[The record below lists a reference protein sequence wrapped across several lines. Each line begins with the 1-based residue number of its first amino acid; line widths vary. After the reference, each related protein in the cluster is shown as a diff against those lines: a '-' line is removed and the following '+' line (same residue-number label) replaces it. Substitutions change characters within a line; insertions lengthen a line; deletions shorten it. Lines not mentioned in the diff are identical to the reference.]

1 MGIKGLNTFIK
12 KICPECMSYND
23 ISKYN
28 GKIFAIDASILL
40 YKFRYMAHINE
51 SLYITGLL
59 NRIHYYLINNI
70 IPVFVFDG
78 VPPIEKKETLKKR
91 SNVKQKIKSKIEALE
106 SINNDN
112 DSDSDK
118 FNIKQEINKLT
129 NQLVYVNKYHIL
141 ECKKLLTL
149 LGIPFVNAPDEAEKY
164 CVFLYNKKLV
174 DYIVTDDTDV
184 LTFGG
189 YNVLKTNIKNNI
201 QEIDLNILLN
211 KLNYSNK
218 KFIDFCILSGCDYL
232 TFVPNLG
239 INTVYSLFKKN
250 DNDNDN
256 DNIDKII
263 KLNKYVFPDN
273 YDYKNVRKIFIDFNY
288 DIDIIKFV
296 LNEINFKDFELFL
309 IDSQIKNY
317 KNYVN
322 KFKLI

>member
-12 KICPECMSYND
+12 KICPECMSLNN

-28 GKIFAIDASILL
+28 GKTFAIDASILL

-91 SNVKQKIKSKIEALE
+91 SNIKQKIKSKIEALE
-106 SINNDN
+106 SIDSND
-112 DSDSDK
+112 DYDK
-118 FNIKQEINKLT
+118 FNIKQEITKLN

-149 LGIPFVNAPDEAEKY
+149 LGIPFVTAPDEAEKY

-189 YNVLKTNIKNNI
+189 INVLKTNIKNNI
-201 QEIDLNILLN
+201 QAINLNILLN
-211 KLNYSNK
+211 KLNYSNE

-232 TFVPNLG
+232 TFIPNLG

-250 DNDNDN
+250 NNN
-256 DNIDKII
+256 VDNIDNII
-263 KLNKYVFPDN
+263 KLNKYNFPEN
-273 YDYKNVRKIFIDFNY
+273 YNYKNVRKIFLEFNY
-288 DIDIIKFV
+288 DIDIIKFE
-296 LNEINFKDFELFL
+296 LAPINYSDLELFL
-309 IDSQIKNY
+309 LNSQIKNT
-317 KNYVN
+317 KNYIN
-322 KFKLI
+322 KFKFNLN

>member
-12 KICPECMSYND
+12 KICPECMSLNN

-28 GKIFAIDASILL
+28 GKTFAIDASILL

-91 SNVKQKIKSKIEALE
+91 SNIKQKIKSKIEALE
-106 SINNDN
+106 SIDSND
-112 DSDSDK
+112 DYDK
-118 FNIKQEINKLT
+118 FNIKQEITKLN

-149 LGIPFVNAPDEAEKY
+149 LGIPFVTAPDEAEKY

-189 YNVLKTNIKNNI
+189 INVLKTNIKNNI
-201 QEIDLNILLN
+201 QEINLNILLN
-211 KLNYSNK
+211 KLNYSNE

-232 TFVPNLG
+232 TFIPNLG

-250 DNDNDN
+250 NNN
-256 DNIDKII
+256 VDNIDNII
-263 KLNKYVFPDN
+263 KLNKYNFPEN
-273 YDYKNVRKIFIDFNY
+273 YNYKNVRKIFLEFNY
-288 DIDIIKFV
+288 DIDIIKFE
-296 LNEINFKDFELFL
+296 LAPINYSDLELFL
-309 IDSQIKNY
+309 LNSQIKNT
-317 KNYVN
+317 KNYIN
-322 KFKLI
+322 KFKFNLN